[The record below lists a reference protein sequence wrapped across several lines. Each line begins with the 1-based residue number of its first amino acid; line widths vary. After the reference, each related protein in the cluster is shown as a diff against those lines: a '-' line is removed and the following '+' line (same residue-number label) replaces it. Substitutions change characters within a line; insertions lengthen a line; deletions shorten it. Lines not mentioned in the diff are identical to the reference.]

1 MDAGELSVP
10 ETCWRYLF
18 LSEKMQFL
26 YSFCFV
32 RRRAKFKTIQ
42 KALFVSICLMGFV
55 ILFNGDYSDM
65 IEGYDLLRNVN
76 GKSELEF
83 IVFIM
88 LKPMNR
94 K

>member
-1 MDAGELSVP
+1 
-10 ETCWRYLF
+10 
-18 LSEKMQFL
+18 
-26 YSFCFV
+26 
-32 RRRAKFKTIQ
+32 
-42 KALFVSICLMGFV
+42 MGFV